1 MAVKLFIS
9 PSQIKQTTILG
20 GNIDVDKYSFCI
32 ESTQISV
39 IEPLLGTELFDK
51 IVTDF
56 TANTLAGLYLE
67 LFNEFVFPIT
77 RDESTAQYLNIAQY
91 NVTNG
96 GIFKHSPDNSEIV
109 DVQEV
114 KSLAD
119 LYHNNAQMYILRF
132 NKWICKNTITEYKTY
147 QDEVDADKNM
157 NVRAGWYFGN
167 NYRTNNNSC
176 NDCDNGLCICELRY
190 N

>member
-20 GNIDVDKYSFCI
+20 GSIDVDKYSFCI
-32 ESTQISV
+32 ESTQLSV

-51 IVTDF
+51 IVTDL

-96 GIFKHSPDNSEIV
+96 GIFKHTPESSEVV

-114 KSLAD
+114 KSLSD
-119 LYHNNAQMYILRF
+119 VYHNNAQMYILRF
-132 NKWICKNTITEYKTY
+132 NKWIRKNTITEYKTY
-147 QDEVDADKNM
+147 QDEVNADKNM
-157 NVRAGWYFGN
+157 TVRAGWYFGN
-167 NYRTNNNSC
+167 NYRTNNC
-176 NDCDNGLCICELRY
+176 NDCDDCVNNCVNNC
-190 N
+190 NC